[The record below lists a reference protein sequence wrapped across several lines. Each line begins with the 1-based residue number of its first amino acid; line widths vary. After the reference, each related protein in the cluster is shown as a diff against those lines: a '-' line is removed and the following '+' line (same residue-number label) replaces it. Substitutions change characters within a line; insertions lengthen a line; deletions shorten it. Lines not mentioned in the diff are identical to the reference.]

1 MKIHRDLELFVQSS
15 IEDSKAF
22 AQIFSLEDTIEFVDR
37 IQKAYEE
44 ERPILL
50 VYRTPFG
57 HRQFCGFVDHIE
69 PDDRTIHLYNGSMK
83 RKVDLGT
90 MITLEL
96 V

>member
-1 MKIHRDLELFVQSS
+1 MKIYRDSELFVQSFFEGS
-15 IEDSKAF
+15 SAYTE
-22 AQIFSLEDTIEFVDR
+22 IFSLEDTLEFVDR

-44 ERPILL
+44 ERPILI

-57 HRQFCGFVDHIE
+57 HRQFCGYVDHIE

-90 MITLEL
+90 MVTLEL

>member
-1 MKIHRDLELFVQSS
+1 MKIHRDSELFVQSS
-15 IEDSKAF
+15 FEDSSTST
-22 AQIFSLEDTIEFVDR
+22 QIFSLEDTIEFVDR

-50 VYRTPFG
+50 VYWTPFG

-69 PDDRTIHLYNGSMK
+69 PDDRTIHLYNGSMR

-90 MITLEL
+90 MVTLEL